1 MTITLGDVVNWLET
15 VIDSPYWYVGK
26 IDGKKERCIGLYNTT
41 GAQPRLAVGGL
52 EATGYVIKPISILV
66 HWGRN
71 ADVAERKA
79 QEVYNAFFGLSGVM
93 IGSKRVSQFRMVT
106 PQPVNVGTD
115 SEGIYEYVI
124 EVHIYHER

>member
-1 MTITLGDVVNWLET
+1 MTLDDVINWLET
-15 VIDSPYWYVGK
+15 VIESPNWYIGQIGK
-26 IDGKKERCIGLYNTT
+26 PDKSIGLYNTT
-41 GAQPRLAVGGL
+41 GAQPRIAVGGL

-79 QEVYNAFFGLSGVM
+79 QEVYDAFYGVSGVR
-93 IGSKRVSQFRMVT
+93 IGDKRVAMFKMVT

-115 SEGIYEYVI
+115 SEGVFEYVI
-124 EVHIYHER
+124 ETHIYHER

>member
-1 MTITLGDVVNWLET
+1 MTLDDVINWLET
-15 VIDSPYWYVGK
+15 VVESPNWYIGQIGK
-26 IDGKKERCIGLYNTT
+26 PDKSIGLYNTT
-41 GAQPRLAVGGL
+41 GAQPRIAVGGL

-71 ADVAERKA
+71 ADLAERKA
-79 QEVYNAFFGLSGVM
+79 QEVYNAFFGQKAV
-93 IGSKRVSQFRMVT
+93 IGGKRVSMFKMVT

-115 SEGIYEYVI
+115 SEGVFEYVI

>member
-1 MTITLGDVVNWLET
+1 MTLGEVVDWLET
-15 VIDSPYWYVGK
+15 VVDSPYWYVGK
-26 IDGKKERCIGLYNTT
+26 IDGKKERCICLYNTT
-41 GAQPRLAVGGL
+41 GAQSRIAVGGL
-52 EATGYVIKPISILV
+52 DATGYVIKPISILV

-79 QEVYNAFFGLSGVM
+79 REVYNAFYGVSSVM
-93 IGSKRVSQFRMVT
+93 IGGKRVSQFRMVT

-115 SEGIYEYVI
+115 SEGVFEYVI

>member
-1 MTITLGDVVNWLET
+1 MTLAEIRDWLKT
-15 VIDSPYWYVGK
+15 QIDCPQWYIGK
-26 IDGKKERCIGLYNTT
+26 IDGKKEQCIGLYNTT
-41 GAQPRLAVGGL
+41 GAPIRLAIGGPD
-52 EATGYVIKPISILV
+52 ATGYQVKAISILV

-71 ADVAERKA
+71 ADEAERKA
-79 QEVYNAFFGLSGVM
+79 IEVYNSLFAQSAE
-93 IGSKRVSQFRMVT
+93 IGGKRVIMFKMVT

>member
-1 MTITLGDVVNWLET
+1 MTLDDVTSWLET
-15 VIDSPYWYVGK
+15 VVMCPNWFIGQ
-26 IDGKKERCIGLYNTT
+26 IGKKDQCIGLYNTT
-41 GAQPRLAVGGL
+41 GAQSRIAVGGL
-52 EATGYVIKPISILV
+52 SATGYVIKPISVLV

-79 QEVYNAFFGLSGVM
+79 QEVYNAFFGVSGVQ
-93 IGSKRVSQFRMVT
+93 IGGKRVAMFNMVT

-115 SEGIYEYVI
+115 SEGIFEYVI

>member
-1 MTITLGDVVNWLET
+1 MTLDDVINWLET
-15 VIDSPYWYVGK
+15 VIESPNWYIGQIGK
-26 IDGKKERCIGLYNTT
+26 PDKSIGLYNTT
-41 GAQPRLAVGGL
+41 GAQPRIAVGGL

-79 QEVYNAFFGLSGVM
+79 QEVYNAFYGVSSVV
-93 IGSKRVSQFRMVT
+93 IGGKRVSQFRMVT

-115 SEGIYEYVI
+115 SEGVFEYVI
-124 EVHIYHER
+124 ETHIYYER